1 MTSTLATPQGLL
13 TRSGNRLS
21 EILQEESETIT
32 AHVHSSMEAADISAL
47 RKRIRTAKTAIS
59 TEASR
64 LETAMEKYSNAADNL
79 DNETQAIPEVIARIE
94 ANSTAAQTLLDNAS
108 KALARLTRLQEELEF
123 DQEQSSLNRNEV
135 PEMKLAPI
143 PIPKFSGKLWEW
155 ETFWKS
161 FDHTV
166 HSRNIDNLFKLNY
179 LLDALEGNAKEA
191 VKHFEISGST
201 YQLVIEHLKQKY
213 GDKQALVDQL
223 LSNLHGAR
231 SRTDR
236 LKDQEALCEQLHSI
250 TSPQSK
256 VLRIPSAPL
265 TMPRSKG
272 ATNALKE
279 RSRKLSANPRKD
291 LLWRQ

>member
-1 MTSTLATPQGLL
+1 MTSTLATRQGLL

-64 LETAMEKYSNAADNL
+64 LETAMEKYSDAADNL

-179 LLDALEGNAKEA
+179 LLDALEGNAKES

-213 GDKQALVDQL
+213 GDKQAL
-223 LSNLHGAR
+223 
-231 SRTDR
+231 
-236 LKDQEALCEQLHSI
+236 
-250 TSPQSK
+250 
-256 VLRIPSAPL
+256 
-265 TMPRSKG
+265 
-272 ATNALKE
+272 
-279 RSRKLSANPRKD
+279 
-291 LLWRQ
+291 